1 MTLDLAFGLLGALAL
16 LQLILLGLLW
26 LRSRSGS
33 DAARLQELQELLEAW
48 EDRWQD
54 AQDGRLERLSRDLR
68 GELGES
74 ARGTRLEL
82 GSRLADLQSTL
93 LAQSGDLART
103 QNEQWRTLA
112 ESNDRRMGELRAAVE
127 QRLAAVQG
135 SVEERLH
142 SLQAD
147 NEKRLEQMRATVDE
161 KLHAT
166 LETRLGESFK
176 PGGRAAGAGAPRP
189 GRDADAGAGCGRP
202 QARAGQRQDPGR
214 VRRGA
219 TGRAAGAGVHAGA
232 VRGQCGHRAGQQRTG
247 GVRHPPAGPLHHR
260 WGQPVWL
267 PIDAKFPREDYERLL
282 DAQDRADREA
292 AEAAGKALEQRIRDE
307 ARSIADKYLAPPH
320 TTDFAVLFL
329 PTEGLYA
336 ELLRRPGLS
345 EALQRQHRVTLA
357 GPTTLLAMLNSLQMG
372 FRTLALEQRSSEVWT
387 VLGAVKTEFGKF
399 GDVLE
404 KTYRLVTRS
413 DFDGLVCAVLLKE
426 LDLIDDIK
434 FVHPKDM
441 QDGKVEITARDIT
454 TNLPYVPGAHL
465 VFDHHESETLRNAGR
480 AQQPHHRRGA
490 PSAARVV
497 YEPLRRQGPAFPNAS
512 PTR

>member
-166 LETRLGESFK
+166 LETRLGESFRQVAERLELVHRGLGEMQTLAQGVGDLK
-176 PGGRAAGAGAPRP
+176 RVLGNVKTRGVFGEVQLAALLEQVFTPEQYAVNVATVPGSSERVEFAIRLP
-189 GRDADAGAGCGRP
+189 GRS
-202 QARAGQRQDPGR
+202 
-214 VRRGA
+214 
-219 TGRAAGAGVHAGA
+219 TI
-232 VRGQCGHRAGQQRTG
+232 G
-247 GVRHPPAGPLHHR
+247 GDS
-260 WGQPVWL
+260 PVWL
-267 PIDAKFPREDYERLL
+267 PLDAKFPREDYERLL

-307 ARSIADKYLAPPH
+307 ARSIAAKYLAPPH

-404 KTYRLVTRS
+404 KTRKKLQEAGHSIEQAEVRTRAMARQLRGVEALEAHTAE
-413 DFDGLVCAVLLKE
+413 GLL
-426 LDLIDDIK
+426 
-434 FVHPKDM
+434 
-441 QDGKVEITARDIT
+441 GTTAALER
-454 TNLPYVPGAHL
+454 
-465 VFDHHESETLRNAGR
+465 AGL
-480 AQQPHHRRGA
+480 AG
-490 PSAARVV
+490 PSA
-497 YEPLRRQGPAFPNAS
+497 GNGAS
-512 PTR
+512 

>member
-82 GSRLADLQSTL
+82 GSRLADLQRTL
-93 LAQSGDLART
+93 LTQAGDVART

-166 LETRLGESFK
+166 LETRLGESFRQVAERLELVHRGLGEMQTLAQGVGDLK
-176 PGGRAAGAGAPRP
+176 RVLGNVKTRGVFGEVQLAALLEQVFTPEQYAVNVATVPGSSERVEFAIRLP
-189 GRDADAGAGCGRP
+189 GRS
-202 QARAGQRQDPGR
+202 
-214 VRRGA
+214 
-219 TGRAAGAGVHAGA
+219 T
-232 VRGQCGHRAGQQRTG
+232 TG
-247 GVRHPPAGPLHHR
+247 GDS
-260 WGQPVWL
+260 PVWL
-267 PIDAKFPREDYERLL
+267 PLDAKFPREDYERLL

-307 ARSIADKYLAPPH
+307 ARSIAAKYLAPPH

-404 KTYRLVTRS
+404 KTRKKLQEAGHSIEQAEVRTRAMARQLRGVEALEAHTAE
-413 DFDGLVCAVLLKE
+413 GLL
-426 LDLIDDIK
+426 
-434 FVHPKDM
+434 
-441 QDGKVEITARDIT
+441 GTTAALER
-454 TNLPYVPGAHL
+454 
-465 VFDHHESETLRNAGR
+465 AGL
-480 AQQPHHRRGA
+480 AG
-490 PSAARVV
+490 PSA
-497 YEPLRRQGPAFPNAS
+497 GNGAS
-512 PTR
+512 

>member
-82 GSRLADLQSTL
+82 GSRLADFQRTL
-93 LAQSGDLART
+93 LTQAGDVART

-166 LETRLGESFK
+166 LETRLGESFRQVAERLELVHRGLGEMQTLAQGVGDLK
-176 PGGRAAGAGAPRP
+176 RVLGNVKTRGVFGEVQLAALLEQVFTPEQYAVNVATVPGSSERVEFAIRLP
-189 GRDADAGAGCGRP
+189 GRS
-202 QARAGQRQDPGR
+202 
-214 VRRGA
+214 
-219 TGRAAGAGVHAGA
+219 T
-232 VRGQCGHRAGQQRTG
+232 TG
-247 GVRHPPAGPLHHR
+247 GDS
-260 WGQPVWL
+260 PVWL
-267 PIDAKFPREDYERLL
+267 PLDAKFPREDYERLL

-307 ARSIADKYLAPPH
+307 ARSIAAKYLAPPH

-404 KTYRLVTRS
+404 KTRKKLQEAGHSIEQAEVRTRAMARQLRGVEALEAHTAE
-413 DFDGLVCAVLLKE
+413 GLL
-426 LDLIDDIK
+426 
-434 FVHPKDM
+434 
-441 QDGKVEITARDIT
+441 GTTAALER
-454 TNLPYVPGAHL
+454 
-465 VFDHHESETLRNAGR
+465 AGL
-480 AQQPHHRRGA
+480 AG
-490 PSAARVV
+490 PSA
-497 YEPLRRQGPAFPNAS
+497 GNGAS
-512 PTR
+512 

>member
-82 GSRLADLQSTL
+82 GSRLADFQRTL

-166 LETRLGESFK
+166 LETRLGESFRQVAERLELVHRGLGEMQTLAQGVGDLK
-176 PGGRAAGAGAPRP
+176 RVLGNVKTRGVFGEVQLAALLEQVFTPEQYAVNVATVPGSSERVEFAIRLP
-189 GRDADAGAGCGRP
+189 GRS
-202 QARAGQRQDPGR
+202 
-214 VRRGA
+214 
-219 TGRAAGAGVHAGA
+219 T
-232 VRGQCGHRAGQQRTG
+232 TG
-247 GVRHPPAGPLHHR
+247 GDS
-260 WGQPVWL
+260 PVWL
-267 PIDAKFPREDYERLL
+267 PLDAKFPREDYERLL

-307 ARSIADKYLAPPH
+307 ARSIAAKYLAPPH

-404 KTYRLVTRS
+404 KTRKKLQEAGHSIEQAEVRTRAMARQLRGVEALEAHTAE
-413 DFDGLVCAVLLKE
+413 GLL
-426 LDLIDDIK
+426 
-434 FVHPKDM
+434 
-441 QDGKVEITARDIT
+441 GTTAALER
-454 TNLPYVPGAHL
+454 
-465 VFDHHESETLRNAGR
+465 AGL
-480 AQQPHHRRGA
+480 AG
-490 PSAARVV
+490 PSA
-497 YEPLRRQGPAFPNAS
+497 GNGAS
-512 PTR
+512 

>member
-33 DAARLQELQELLEAW
+33 DAARLQELLEAW

-54 AQDGRLERLSRDLR
+54 AQDGRLERLARDLR

-82 GSRLADLQSTL
+82 GSRLADFQRTL
-93 LAQSGDLART
+93 LTQAGDVART

-112 ESNDRRMGELRAAVE
+112 ESNDRRLGELRAAVE
-127 QRLAAVQG
+127 QRLAAVQA

-142 SLQAD
+142 SLQTD

-166 LETRLGESFK
+166 LETRLGESFRQVAERLELVHRGLGEMQTLAQGVGDLK
-176 PGGRAAGAGAPRP
+176 RVLGNVKTRGVFGEVQLAALLEQVFTPEQYAVNVATVPGSSERVEFAIRLP
-189 GRDADAGAGCGRP
+189 GRS
-202 QARAGQRQDPGR
+202 
-214 VRRGA
+214 
-219 TGRAAGAGVHAGA
+219 T
-232 VRGQCGHRAGQQRTG
+232 TG
-247 GVRHPPAGPLHHR
+247 GDS
-260 WGQPVWL
+260 PVWL
-267 PIDAKFPREDYERLL
+267 PLDAKFPREDYERLL

-307 ARSIADKYLAPPH
+307 ARSIAAKYLAPPH

-404 KTYRLVTRS
+404 KTRKKLQEAGHSIEQAEVRTRAMARQLRGVEALEAHTAE
-413 DFDGLVCAVLLKE
+413 GLL
-426 LDLIDDIK
+426 
-434 FVHPKDM
+434 
-441 QDGKVEITARDIT
+441 GTTAALER
-454 TNLPYVPGAHL
+454 
-465 VFDHHESETLRNAGR
+465 AGL
-480 AQQPHHRRGA
+480 AG
-490 PSAARVV
+490 PSA
-497 YEPLRRQGPAFPNAS
+497 GNGAS
-512 PTR
+512 